1 MLGLPKDGIL
11 FAALALTV
19 GCAGGDLTLPGTSGP
34 AELNIVSGNGQEAE
48 TGTVLD
54 DPLIVEV
61 LDEAS
66 EPLPGA
72 RVEFGFLGETLGA
85 VIDPA
90 SVLTDEDGR
99 ASAVV
104 RLGTVAGDQLILAQ
118 VASAEEADLSARFV
132 VTALEPEDEGGGN
145 GKGKKGRGKG
155 GD

>member
-1 MLGLPKDGIL
+1 MLGLPKGGIL
-11 FAALALTV
+11 SAALALTV
-19 GCAGGDLTLPGTSGP
+19 GCAGGDLTLPGSTGP
-34 AELNIVSGNGQEAE
+34 AELNIVSGNRQEAE

-66 EPLPGA
+66 EPLQGA
-72 RVEFGFLGETLGA
+72 RVEFGFLGEALGA

-90 SVLTDEDGR
+90 SVLTDEDGL

-118 VASAEEADLSARFV
+118 VASAEAADLSARFV

-145 GKGKKGRGKG
+145 GKGKKGGGKG